1 VNAIKNAGLYV
12 DFDGGQFT
20 APNDAISEELAV
32 AFMHLNADFLR
43 RSENFVRLLQRMESD
58 PHTYADLVRRFK
70 ERAEAMRAAGNSD
83 PEKVT
88 STLMEEMYADYAST
102 MSKEP

>member
-1 VNAIKNAGLYV
+1 
-12 DFDGGQFT
+12 
-20 APNDAISEELAV
+20 
-32 AFMHLNADFLR
+32 
-43 RSENFVRLLQRMESD
+43 MESD